1 MAFHGTTQLE
11 TPTGPKE
18 ASSIVKGK
26 LVRTRHHDFQPAN
39 RVDFQMAL
47 LMAWM
52 PPPDG
57 IAMFQCDE
65 C

>member
-1 MAFHGTTQLE
+1 MSVLIVSGLHLDHWHAAE
-11 TPTGPKE
+11 T
-18 ASSIVKGK
+18 
-26 LVRTRHHDFQPAN
+26 
-39 RVDFQMAL
+39 L

-57 IAMFQCDE
+57 IAMCHYDE

>member
-1 MAFHGTTQLE
+1 MRQAQTLNEAQL
-11 TPTGPKE
+11 
-18 ASSIVKGK
+18 
-26 LVRTRHHDFQPAN
+26 R
-39 RVDFQMAL
+39 RVTL

-57 IAMFQCDE
+57 IAMCHYDE